1 MGMKVISSNGRQTRS
16 GVMVMVLRMSVRIGL
31 RAALFF
37 ILMSAVIL
45 AQSRNDDLVNQITPE
60 SQFLDLVDLVADP
73 EKQLGLLDIFLGQY
87 PKYEGINTVHSQMQ
101 DLCVTLKLWD
111 RALSL
116 GDQLLKVD
124 ESDIEA
130 VRLNVKAAEGKNDTA
145 LMAKWRDR
153 LKQLEPP
160 EGEVTASSTVRL
172 PFVDDEPAGDIGDID
187 LTSIPKN
194 QRPRVEAILF
204 NRALEEVDSKRRIQ
218 LLSVFEKNFPAS
230 SHLGKV
236 RYLFFL
242 THREAQDHTKAMA
255 AAEAVLERDKTREDV
270 LFYAAQTYFVTK
282 REPAKVL
289 SYSSMVLDLLTTK
302 QKSDDISDEAWEKQK
317 SMLTHYSHWM
327 IGMTN
332 LGQER
337 FAEADKSLHT
347 ALATIGT
354 HGADQR
360 AAILTNLGWANYK
373 LRNIPVAINYYE
385 QCAAIRGPL
394 QAAAAQSIVSIKSE
408 YNLQ

>member
-1 MGMKVISSNGRQTRS
+1 MATMMGTQNRLGALALRKPAHLMIRALLF
-16 GVMVMVLRMSVRIGL
+16 VLLVSV
-31 RAALFF
+31 ALP
-37 ILMSAVIL
+37 
-45 AQSRNDDLVNQITPE
+45 QSKNDDLVNQITPE

-73 EKQLGLLDIFLGQY
+73 EKQLGLLDVFLRQY
-87 PKYEGINTVHSQMQ
+87 PKYEGVNTVHSQMQ

-130 VRLNVKAAEGKNDTA
+130 VRLNVKAAEGKNDAA
-145 LMAKWRDR
+145 LMAKWRER

-160 EGEVTASSTVRL
+160 EGEVTASSNVRL
-172 PFVDDEPAGDIGDID
+172 PFVDEEPEGDLGMVD
-187 LTSIPKN
+187 LTTLPKN

-204 NRALEEVDSKRRIQ
+204 NRALEETDLKRRVQ

-242 THREAQDHTKAMA
+242 THRDAQDHAKALS

-270 LFYAAQTYFVTK
+270 LFYTAQTYFVTK

-289 SYSSMVLDLLTTK
+289 AYSGMVLDILTLKEKPEEVSEQEWQK
-302 QKSDDISDEAWEKQK
+302 QRGL
-317 SMLTHYSHWM
+317 LTHYSHWM
-327 IGMTN
+327 IGMTR
-332 LGQER
+332 LGQDH
-337 FAEADKSLHT
+337 FAEADKSLRA
-347 ALATIGT
+347 ALATV
-354 HGADQR
+354 GAYGNDQR

-373 LRNIPVAINYYE
+373 MRNIPEGLNFYQQCVALG
-385 QCAAIRGPL
+385 GPL
-394 QAAAAQSIVSIKSE
+394 KDSAAQSIVSIKSE